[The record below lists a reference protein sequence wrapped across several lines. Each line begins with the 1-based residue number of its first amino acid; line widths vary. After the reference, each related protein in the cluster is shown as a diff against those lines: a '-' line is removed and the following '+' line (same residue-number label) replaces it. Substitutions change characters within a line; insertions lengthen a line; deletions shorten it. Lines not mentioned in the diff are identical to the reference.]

1 MTANLGC
8 EVEAELESNTRNH
21 FSPLRRSTILYRG
34 LGVYALRV
42 RFLSADERGTGRG
55 VLRGLEE
62 EPEP

>member
-1 MTANLGC
+1 MYHDGKSRC
-8 EVEAELESNTRNH
+8 EVEAELETRNR
-21 FSPLRRSTILYRG
+21 FFAPSSIYVLYRG